1 MVKKMKGQ
9 KKVINMELQNYQVF
23 IFMVYINIFL
33 KESQEKEYYFMGLE
47 KEGCDL
53 REDDGEEI
61 EKDSVMD
68 R

>member
-1 MVKKMKGQ
+1 
-9 KKVINMELQNYQVF
+9 MELQNYQVF